1 MHPGMNAQHDS
12 KIQKVSTQA
21 KNPFFREHLLKIIL
35 RGFLFVFC
43 FVGCWVFFLKKKTT
57 NFFGYCYSLHDSQNK
72 LYNKKC
78 FIPQGKMT
86 ATETFIS
93 ISSQTTNKG
102 AILQIS
108 SYPVKWKQSSSSTAS
123 LTSSTAWIF

>member
-43 FVGCWVFFLKKKTT
+43 FVGCWFFFLKKKPQT
-57 NFFGYCYSLHDSQNK
+57 SLGTVIH
-72 LYNKKC
+72 Y
-78 FIPQGKMT
+78 M
-86 ATETFIS
+86 IS
-93 ISSQTTNKG
+93 GHLGQ
-102 AILQIS
+102 
-108 SYPVKWKQSSSSTAS
+108 
-123 LTSSTAWIF
+123 